1 MKNEKFASRLGL
13 ILAAAA
19 GSVGLGNIWK
29 FPYMVGANGGAAFLL
44 VYIVC
49 VIIFGLPLMMTEF
62 MIGKTSEGSIHSAYQ
77 RLSNSKRWQWIPA
90 LTFISTTFITG
101 LYLVIVGWCIGYFCM
116 SITGSINQVVDAA
129 TAETVFQSFSTSLW
143 KVITCTVVAIG
154 LSIVILWAGV
164 NKGIER
170 LCKILMPI
178 LFALLL
184 ILVVRVAFLDGAGR
198 GYAFL
203 FKPDWKCLTPKVILG
218 ALGQCFYSLSIGMGA
233 LITYGAYMAKD
244 TKVNRVAAQVVGLD
258 TLAAIIAGCAI
269 FPAVFA
275 FNFCPEQ
282 GPKLVFNVIPL
293 VFGQMPAGQV
303 FSLLFFALLIIA
315 AVTSS
320 ASLFEVLVAA
330 LMDATSQWKRPI
342 SRHKGLVICGLAC
355 FGVALAC
362 ALSGGAFDWIDR
374 LTSTCTLPI
383 IALGTTL
390 FVGWFV
396 VDKQLE
402 FKPFTRFLIRYFIPL
417 IILLIFFNG
426 IGVL

>member
-29 FPYMVGANGGAAFLL
+29 FPYMVGENGGAAFLL
-44 VYIVC
+44 IYVVC
-49 VIIFGLPLMMTEF
+49 VILFGLPLMIAEF
-62 MIGKTSEGSIHSAYQ
+62 MIGKTSESSVFSAYR
-77 RLSNSKRWQWIPA
+77 RLSGSKHWQWIPV
-90 LTFISTTFITG
+90 LTFFSTTFING

-116 SITGSINQVVDAA
+116 SLTGSINQVVDAT
-129 TAETVFQSFSTSLW
+129 TAENVFQSFSSTPW
-143 KVITCTVVAIG
+143 KVISCTAVSIG
-154 LSIVILWAGV
+154 LSIAIVWAGV

-170 LCKILMPI
+170 LCKILMPL
-178 LFALLL
+178 LFVLL
-184 ILVVRVAFLDGAGR
+184 IVLLVRVAFLDGAGR

-203 FKPDWKCLTPKVILG
+203 FHPDWSCLTPKVILE

-233 LITYGAYMAKD
+233 LVTYGAYMAKD
-244 TKVNRVAAQVVGLD
+244 TKVGRVATQVVGLD

-293 VFGQMPAGQV
+293 VFEQMAGGQL

-330 LMDATSQWKRPI
+330 LMDATSHWNHPI

-362 ALSGGAFDWIDR
+362 TLSGEAFAWIDT
-374 LTSTCTLPI
+374 LTSTVTLPV
-383 IALGTTL
+383 IALGTTV
-390 FVGWFV
+390 FFGWFV
-396 VDKQLE
+396 DKQFNL
-402 FKPFTRFLIRYFIPL
+402 KPFFRFLIRWFIPF

-426 IGVL
+426 IGLI